1 MRTAMMAGAMVLWG
15 GVAAAETP
23 EVKTA
28 ELDGHMVSFHL
39 WPFLTEEETG
49 TLDLVLVNQA
59 ALELFVPPGASGHAA
74 MAVSPDDG
82 FIRDGALVASATAIG
97 GHGLGRRG
105 GGGGAR
111 GLRRGAQGGQSL
123 RGGAGGRA
131 KVISGGRQFAH
142 PFPLARPWSVDRS
155 QRPSQPGMACRPRDK
170 T

>member
-1 MRTAMMAGAMVLWG
+1 MVLWG

-82 FIRDGALVASATAIG
+82 FIRDGALVASATAIAG
-97 GHGLGRRG
+97 MVSGEEAAAAAREACDAARK
-105 GGGGAR
+105 GASPCVVV
-111 GLRRGAQGGQSL
+111 LEVAP
-123 RGGAGGRA
+123 
-131 KVISGGRQFAH
+131 K
-142 PFPLARPWSVDRS
+142 
-155 QRPSQPGMACRPRDK
+155 
-170 T
+170 